1 LNRKL
6 EYFSKICIIS
16 GRRSV
21 ADLFFLTVLSVLAL
35 TSALSAHAILLRSTP
50 KPHEVVRSGKLDVVL
65 EFNSRIDAG
74 RSSVTL
80 LLPGGKVENIAGLS
94 QPSPSTL
101 SATTAP
107 LTAGSHSLRWQVLA
121 TDGHITRGEIPFDV
135 K

>member
-1 LNRKL
+1 MNHNL
-6 EYFSKICIIS
+6 EFFSRICFVS

-21 ADLFFLTVLSVLAL
+21 THLFFLAVLSVLAL
-35 TSALSAHAILLRSTP
+35 ASAISAHAILVRSTP
-50 KPHEVVRSGKLDVVL
+50 KPHEVVGSGKLDVVL

-80 LLPGGKVENIAGLS
+80 LLPGGKAENLAVLP

-107 LTAGSHSLRWQVLA
+107 LAAGSHALRWQVLA

>member
-1 LNRKL
+1 
-6 EYFSKICIIS
+6 
-16 GRRSV
+16 V

-80 LLPGGKVENIAGLS
+80 LLPGGKVENLAVLS

-107 LTAGSHSLRWQVLA
+107 LAAGSHSLRWQVLA

>member
-1 LNRKL
+1 M
-6 EYFSKICIIS
+6 CIVS

-21 ADLFFLTVLSVLAL
+21 TALLYLVVLSVLAPP
-35 TSALSAHAILLRSTP
+35 SAISAHAILVRSTP
-50 KPHEVVRSGKLDVVL
+50 KPHESVVSGKLDVVL

-80 LLPGGKVENIAGLS
+80 ILPGGKAESLAMLP

-107 LTAGSHSLRWQVLA
+107 LAAGSHSLRWQVLA